1 MKSGMKHDVLSGF
14 EAFPVACHRECWC
27 WTGRSLSRASGYDIL
42 SRRSPAANANVAPP
56 ALPKGEPSCY
66 LYRHLRSTRNCALT
80 GKLVVVDFFYC
91 EVHDFQVRS
100 IHEDSNLTAQQLMVL
115 PCFLNPRSHRRFPV
129 LQLPVWILMNSFR
142 LLQQQSA
149 M

>member
-1 MKSGMKHDVLSGF
+1 MYSLAC

-42 SRRSPAANANVAPP
+42 SRRSPAVNANVAPP

-66 LYRHLRSTRNCALT
+66 LYRHVCPTRNCALT
-80 GKLVVVDFFYC
+80 SKLVVVDFFVVKFMTFKMVFAVS
-91 EVHDFQVRS
+91 EVYMR
-100 IHEDSNLTAQQLMVL
+100 ILILTAQQLMVL

-129 LQLPVWILMNSFR
+129 LQFPVWILMNTFR